1 MDNLNPFFLISIYQT
16 TFVYVLNCIA
26 INSVRQNNLTLLF
39 HSGQT
44 DLTRVIVSDKNM
56 TTTIEI
62 NYV

>member
-1 MDNLNPFFLISIYQT
+1 MDNLNPFFFISIEQT
-16 TFVYVLNCIA
+16 TFVYVLNLNSN
-26 INSVRQNNLTLLF
+26 NSVRQNNLTLLF

-44 DLTRVIVSDKNM
+44 DLTRVIVSDKNK